1 MSTRS
6 RIGILNDDGS
16 VYSIYCHYDGYT
28 CGVGKCLAAH
38 YTDPEKVRELIELG
52 DISSLAPEIGV
63 KHPFDNPHPYNTDL
77 YNEFRQKYEGMVSAY
92 GRDRGETGIYAIHS
106 PSVQEFGGIGG
117 VQYYYLFCDGEWLVC
132 ESYGCDKFQNLE
144 DAIHQE
150 ARV

>member
-1 MSTRS
+1 MWYPVPIETPQGQKLMSTRS

-52 DISSLAPEIGV
+52 DISS
-63 KHPFDNPHPYNTDL
+63 
-77 YNEFRQKYEGMVSAY
+77 
-92 GRDRGETGIYAIHS
+92 HS
-106 PSVQEFGGIGG
+106 PSVQDFRGIGG

-132 ESYGCDKFQNLE
+132 ASYRCDKFQNLE
-144 DAIHQE
+144 DAIHQD